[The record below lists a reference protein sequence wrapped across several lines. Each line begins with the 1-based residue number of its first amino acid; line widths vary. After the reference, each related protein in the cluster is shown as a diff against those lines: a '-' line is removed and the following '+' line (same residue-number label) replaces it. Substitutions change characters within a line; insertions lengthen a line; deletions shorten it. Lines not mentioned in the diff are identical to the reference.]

1 MQQNY
6 KDLFKT
12 LPEHSRVW
20 IYLSDRLFTQE
31 ESEIILTEVDA
42 FVSSWKA
49 HQKSLNASGTLI
61 LNRFLILAVD
71 ENTEAASGC
80 SIDSSVNFVKSIGL
94 RFGVDFFNRLN
105 MLILKDG
112 KPTMISFHDLAS
124 HKEENIF
131 NPNIDSLR
139 DLRQNWI
146 IPVKESPFI

>member
-105 MLILKDG
+105 MLILKD
-112 KPTMISFHDLAS
+112 A
-124 HKEENIF
+124 
-131 NPNIDSLR
+131 
-139 DLRQNWI
+139 
-146 IPVKESPFI
+146 

>member
-49 HQKSLNASGTLI
+49 HQKSLNASGTI
-61 LNRFLILAVD
+61 LLDRFLIFAVD
-71 ENTEAASGC
+71 EETEAVSGC
-80 SIDSSVNFVKSIGL
+80 SIDSSVNFVKSIGQ
-94 RFGVDFFNRLN
+94 RFGIDFFNRLN
-105 MLILKDG
+105 MLIIKNG
-112 KPTMISFHDLAS
+112 EPTLISFHELNS
-124 HKEENIF
+124 FQEEQIF
-131 NPNIDSLR
+131 NPNINSLK
-139 DLRQNWI
+139 DLRENWI
-146 IPVKESPFI
+146 IPVKESPFV